1 VQSDHAIVQDENVI
15 VQSVQAVEA
24 VQAENDNA
32 IVPFVSENS
41 IVVTSPTKPTKEII
55 LQESPIRLTRG

>member
-1 VQSDHAIVQDENVI
+1 VQFDHAIVQDENTT
-15 VQSVQAVEA
+15 VQFVQAVEA

-32 IVPFVSENS
+32 IVPFVLENS
-41 IVVTSPTKPTKEII
+41 IVVTSPAKLTKKII